1 MIEFTD
7 HAIRKMA
14 QRNLKQAWVKE
25 TLNKPE
31 YTYPS
36 YQNREI
42 AYRKIGKLYLVV
54 VFIREEESLVVLTAH
69 WDKGFKPKKK
79 GVL

>member
-7 HAIRKMA
+7 HALRKML
-14 QRNLKQAWVKE
+14 QRNLKKAWVKE
-25 TLNKPE
+25 TLNKPD

-42 AYRKIGKLYLVV
+42 AYKKIGKLFLAV
-54 VFIREEESLVVLTAH
+54 VFIREENSIVVLTAY
-69 WDKGFKPKKK
+69 WDKSFKPKRKEF
-79 GVL
+79 L